1 MLHFLFAIVSQIM
14 PGAACP
20 LPPSTSLV
28 TVPSFTFTMTI
39 LHGWVMTTAY
49 KSGRQL
55 LGSYQPAW
63 SWKINSGL
71 NSSVVWN
78 VECFPMANYPGSCL
92 SRAPTS
98 LLHSPSHVQNRKCS
112 SRVHGTEQ
120 RFSMKA
126 NAGPVGRGWGWSGG
140 GGRGSWEPDIL
151 MDEFGF
157 AVRNA

>member
-1 MLHFLFAIVSQIM
+1 
-14 PGAACP
+14 
-20 LPPSTSLV
+20 
-28 TVPSFTFTMTI
+28 
-39 LHGWVMTTAY
+39 
-49 KSGRQL
+49 
-55 LGSYQPAW
+55 
-63 SWKINSGL
+63 
-71 NSSVVWN
+71 
-78 VECFPMANYPGSCL
+78 MANYPGSCL
-92 SRAPTS
+92 SRVPTS

-112 SRVHGTEQ
+112 SRARGTEQ